1 MKKSKKKAAVISL
14 SVLAAIIIILAGV
27 IMSGKTLKITV
38 TDKAAD
44 DFYGWGHRRAGGVIW
59 STTKKPARI

>member
-44 DFYGWGHRRAGGVIW
+44 DFYGWGTSACWW
-59 STTKKPARI
+59 SQKKPARI